1 MKVGPLMPDVLDGV
15 KILAKLKG
23 KQCSAGLDVFIL
35 YRLWEEDVNGLK
47 CK

>member
-1 MKVGPLMPDVLDGV
+1 MKVGPLTPDVLDGV

-23 KQCSAGLDVFIL
+23 KQCTAVLNVFIL
-35 YRLWEEDVNGLK
+35 HRLREEEGLK